1 MSDEM
6 TSILDVL
13 ASMPGDITE
22 GLKAAAERAKAYI
35 AKYGVEAYEQCL
47 AEYTKREME
56 ERDRKRAE
64 EASRLR
70 LERSGLADSL
80 ETMRFDTFNATEDW
94 QKKMLEK
101 CKSFLAQEDSKWLY
115 ISGQPGCGKTHLGTA
130 VCGELLA
137 KGYPTRYM
145 THRELVN
152 RLIASQ
158 NDDDYYDV
166 VREYGTADVLYLD
179 DFFKPV
185 KNDKGEITR
194 PTAAEIKHTFEVLNM
209 RLVRNAITII
219 TSERSL
225 MEVCDIDEALGSRI
239 KQKCGRF
246 ALDIARKP
254 GRNYRMRDIERI

>member
-6 TSILDVL
+6 ASILDIL
-13 ASMPGDITE
+13 ANMPGDITE

-35 AKYGVEAYEQCL
+35 AVHGVEAYEQRL
-47 AEYTKREME
+47 TEYTRREME

-101 CKSFLAQEDSKWLY
+101 CKAFLGQGEDKWLF

-137 KGYPTRYM
+137 KGKPTRYM
-145 THRELVN
+145 THRELIN
-152 RLIASQ
+152 LLIASQ
-158 NDDDYYDV
+158 NDEDYYGI
-166 VREYGTADVLYLD
+166 VREYGTVEVLYLD
-179 DFFKPV
+179 IF
-185 KNDKGEITR
+185 
-194 PTAAEIKHTFEVLNM
+194 
-209 RLVRNAITII
+209 
-219 TSERSL
+219 S
-225 MEVCDIDEALGSRI
+225 SR
-239 KQKCGRF
+239 
-246 ALDIARKP
+246 
-254 GRNYRMRDIERI
+254 